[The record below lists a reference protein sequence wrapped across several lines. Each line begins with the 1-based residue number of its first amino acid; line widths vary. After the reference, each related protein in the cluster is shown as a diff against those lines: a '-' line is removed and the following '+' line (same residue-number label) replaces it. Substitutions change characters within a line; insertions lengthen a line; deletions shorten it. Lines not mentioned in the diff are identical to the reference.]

1 MGDIEEYGSIKKY
14 DHVSIKPNDCLT
26 IIYTSGSSGFPKG
39 AIISEQAYRE
49 TFPNWFTTYLVERI
63 SFSYRSLAWAADRD
77 MVIGT
82 FLTGGRTGFS
92 TGDISRL
99 MEELA
104 LVGPTQFSAPPS
116 IWNKIYAEFK
126 TALSLINVHHSK
138 ETRAAE
144 ELRLLKEF
152 SKLIPN
158 RCKSL
163 TVGSAKVS
171 PNVLNFMKRCFSGC
185 QINESYGI
193 TECGSV
199 AYNYIVEGTIKYR
212 LESVPEM
219 SYTIDDKPFPRGE
232 ILTKTTQMFSGY
244 INNPEET
251 RAVLTDDGFFRTGDI
266 VELRTDSNGQIDLHV
281 IDRKKS
287 FFKLSQGQFISPEF
301 LQNIYIRSPFVEQ
314 IYIHGDLLS
323 DCVAAVVVPNR
334 AYVQAFV
341 LEHNL
346 TNFDT
351 SNPDPKLCDAILQ
364 DLRSIAK
371 SESLRI
377 HEIPSRLII
386 DFEPFTPE
394 NGLLTSSFKPCR
406 HKLAAHYADR
416 LKSINTIDQRLKTII
431 EMAAEQSILNDEDEH
446 FLIANGSNSLTAIR
460 LSRMIENNLGVSVPM
475 SVLFEPTMTLQRL
488 TNLIKDPSQISS
500 MTNSSVP
507 QMLKDSQLD
516 LNITVGRRKNTSQSP
531 SVIFI
536 TGTTGFVGA
545 FLLAEL
551 LKIYPSSCKFVCLVR
566 CESLVNPLDR
576 IRENM
581 IFYQIW
587 KEDYHERII
596 PLRGD
601 LAKTYFGLSNE
612 TYESLANQIDMIF
625 HCGATVNFVFP
636 YSKLYGPNV
645 CGTREIIRLATH
657 TSTCIP
663 VQYISTISVLS
674 SGFNQELSI
683 DEIPPDGLVSG
694 YAQSKWVAEKLITKA
709 SQLGLPVVIYRL
721 GSICAATETGACN
734 RNDIHTL
741 LVAAIIKISCYRET
755 EINTHFN
762 GLPVDFT
769 AKSIVYLSSIQPEV
783 YGNVYHVLN
792 LDSEVP
798 FKYIIEDIRR
808 CGIQLNNVS
817 DEEWQV
823 KLKTITDRDGPFES
837 VGGFLLENT
846 SNKGCIL
853 SASNFKNA
861 ISSLNF
867 LSLDKDYV
875 FKWLN
880 FILHHIVR

>member
-1 MGDIEEYGSIKKY
+1 MGDIEEYGFIKKY
-14 DHVSIKPNDCLT
+14 DHVGIKPNDCLT

-126 TALSLINVHHSK
+126 TALSLINAHHSK
-138 ETRAAE
+138 ETRAVE

-266 VELRTDSNGQIDLHV
+266 VELRTDSNGQTDLHV

-351 SNPDPKLCDAILQ
+351 NNPDPKLCDAILQ

-500 MTNSSVP
+500 MTNSIVP

-601 LAKTYFGLSNE
+601 LAKPYFGLSNE

-798 FKYIIEDIRR
+798 FKCIIDDIRR

-823 KLKTITDRDGPFES
+823 KLKTITDRDGLFES
-837 VGGFLLENT
+837 VEGFLLENT

>member
-1 MGDIEEYGSIKKY
+1 MGDIEEYGFIKKY
-14 DHVSIKPNDCLT
+14 DHVGIKPNDCLT

-126 TALSLINVHHSK
+126 TALSLINAHHSK
-138 ETRAAE
+138 ETRAVE

-266 VELRTDSNGQIDLHV
+266 VELRTDSNGQTDLHV

-351 SNPDPKLCDAILQ
+351 NNPDPKLCDAILQ

-394 NGLLTSSFKPCR
+394 NGLLTSSFNPCR

-500 MTNSSVP
+500 MANSIVP
-507 QMLKDSQLD
+507 QMLKDSQFD

-587 KEDYHERII
+587 KEDYHERVI

-612 TYESLANQIDMIF
+612 TYESLANQI
-625 HCGATVNFVFP
+625 
-636 YSKLYGPNV
+636 
-645 CGTREIIRLATH
+645 
-657 TSTCIP
+657 
-663 VQYISTISVLS
+663 
-674 SGFNQELSI
+674 
-683 DEIPPDGLVSG
+683 
-694 YAQSKWVAEKLITKA
+694 
-709 SQLGLPVVIYRL
+709 
-721 GSICAATETGACN
+721 
-734 RNDIHTL
+734 
-741 LVAAIIKISCYRET
+741 
-755 EINTHFN
+755 
-762 GLPVDFT
+762 
-769 AKSIVYLSSIQPEV
+769 
-783 YGNVYHVLN
+783 
-792 LDSEVP
+792 
-798 FKYIIEDIRR
+798 
-808 CGIQLNNVS
+808 
-817 DEEWQV
+817 
-823 KLKTITDRDGPFES
+823 
-837 VGGFLLENT
+837 
-846 SNKGCIL
+846 
-853 SASNFKNA
+853 
-861 ISSLNF
+861 
-867 LSLDKDYV
+867 
-875 FKWLN
+875 
-880 FILHHIVR
+880 